1 MARARIQDPW
11 QGVRDGLR
19 QQILSLQRAPG
30 DRILEVQIAEEFG
43 VSRGPVR
50 EAIRALEGEGLVIR
64 EPRIGSMVVPV
75 DERSAEE
82 LYSMR
87 QVIESFA
94 ARRALERSPTQL
106 VTMLTGAIDEM
117 DTAIAERVPEDLV
130 EADVAFHTAFI
141 VASNHDLLLQA
152 WEGMTG
158 LMKILMGLS
167 ARAGITNVDGHSL
180 DVDAVRKR
188 DAELCVQR
196 LSEHL
201 GIALENVMTQLTN
214 KG

>member
-64 EPRIGSMVVPV
+64 EPRIGSMVVPI

-87 QVIESFA
+87 EVMEAFA
-94 ARRALERSPTQL
+94 VRRALEQRPTQL
-106 VTMLTGAIDEM
+106 LTTLSGTLGEMETAVSEGA
-117 DTAIAERVPEDLV
+117 AEALV
-130 EADVAFHTAFI
+130 ESDVAFHTAII

-167 ARAGITNVDGHSL
+167 ARAGITDVDGHNL
-180 DVDAVRKR
+180 VIDAVRMR
-188 DAELCVQR
+188 DADLCVQR
-196 LSEHL
+196 LNEHL
-201 GIALENVMTQLTN
+201 GIARANVMSRLSQ
-214 KG
+214 G